1 MDNQQDNHQDND
13 ELYGGPSKS
22 QVKREL
28 LAVQELGA
36 EIIELPIDRIKKLPL
51 SERLLTAVLDARKI
65 TAHGGR
71 RRQMLFVGKLMR
83 QMDDA
88 EIAAIRKT
96 IEAFTKTDAASIAQ
110 FHALERL
117 RAKLIEDDAALTT
130 LLQHHPSA
138 DVQQLRSLIRNAR
151 KEAAAGKPPAS
162 FRELFQVLKEL
173 KASKD
178 SDA

>member
-1 MDNQQDNHQDND
+1 MEPNQDNIQDND

-22 QVKREL
+22 QVKRDM
-28 LAVQELGA
+28 LAVQDLGA

-51 SERLLTAVLDARKI
+51 SDRLLVAVLDARKI

-83 QMDDA
+83 QMPDD
-88 EIAAIRKT
+88 EVAAIRKT

-117 RAKLIEDDAALTT
+117 RTKLIDDDDALTP
-130 LLQHHPSA
+130 LLQQHPGA
-138 DVQQLRSLIRNAR
+138 DVQQLRTLIRNAR

-162 FRELFQVLKEL
+162 FRELFQVLKDL
-173 KASKD
+173 KGGEGG
-178 SDA
+178 

>member
-1 MDNQQDNHQDND
+1 MDNHQDND

-88 EIAAIRKT
+88 EVAAIRKT

-117 RAKLIEDDAALTT
+117 RTKLMEDDAALTT
-130 LLQHHPSA
+130 LLQQHPSA
-138 DVQQLRSLIRNAR
+138 DVQQLRTLIRNAR
-151 KEAAAGKPPAS
+151 KEAAGGKPPAS

-173 KASKD
+173 KESKD
-178 SDA
+178 GDA